1 MKIKIL
7 VFVLFFSITVDIYA
21 QEFKDSQSFQADS
34 TKSKYSVIG
43 RIAVETA
50 TGTGVSILTLIL
62 LLPDTNI
69 LSAYLLS
76 EVFGISAA
84 LVLGEYVFDDN
95 GNISKAI
102 GGGLIGM
109 ISSILFVALTNDN
122 DSKNIAKG
130 VVFFGFPTFGASI
143 GYNLDEITGNRSS
156 LLQYS
161 NSNKTKFGIPD
172 IYTIHNRTINP
183 QMTTYVR
190 IFQFSF

>member
-1 MKIKIL
+1 MKIKIF
-7 VFVLFFSITVDIYA
+7 VCVLFFSLTENLNA
-21 QEFKDSQSFQADS
+21 QELYSTSSFQADS
-34 TKSKYSVIG
+34 TKSRYRLSE
-43 RIAVETA
+43 RIALETIA
-50 TGTGVSILTLIL
+50 GTGVSLLTLIL
-62 LLPDTNI
+62 LLPDTDI
-69 LSAYLLS
+69 LSAYFLS
-76 EVFGISAA
+76 SVFGISTA

-102 GGGLIGM
+102 GGGIIGM
-109 ISSILFVALTNDN
+109 VSSILFVAWTNDN